1 MTAPFDLARFLAD
14 ETEQVDA
21 ALERALATDAFETL
35 PSAVGAAVAHG
46 VRSGGKRLRP
56 ILCAEGWRAVRRA
69 DERAGATTDRTA
81 RTEATPSAV
90 YDLGAAL
97 EMIHA
102 YSLMHDDLPCMD
114 NADLRRGQPTTWRV
128 HGEEA
133 TIRGGVA
140 LIPLAAARA
149 LEAARGLGVPDNAA
163 RRAVGVLLKAAG
175 SAGMV
180 GGQALDLLGEGR
192 ALDADSLDELHAH
205 KTGAL
210 LTAALVVGGVAAG
223 ADPAREAALEA
234 YGRRIGLAFQIADDI
249 LDATASSETLG
260 KEPSDA
266 TLGKSTYVALHG
278 LDEARR
284 RGFALVGSA
293 LAELAAADLE
303 SPALTAL
310 AHYVMERE
318 R

>member
-1 MTAPFDLARFLAD
+1 MTAPFDLATFLAR
-14 ETEQVDA
+14 EVEVVDA
-21 ALERALATDAFETL
+21 ALERALDVEAARAL
-35 PSAVGAAVAHG
+35 PAPVREAVVHG

-56 ILCAEGWRAVRRA
+56 VLCVEAWRTVRGAERA
-69 DERAGATTDRTA
+69 DAGGRQPRRD
-81 RTEATPSAV
+81 EAPAAV
-90 YDLGAAL
+90 HDLAVAL
-97 EMIHA
+97 ELIHA

-114 NADLRRGQPTTWRV
+114 DAALRRGEPTTWKV
-128 HGEEA
+128 HGKAA
-133 TIRGGVA
+133 TVVGGVA
-140 LIPLAAARA
+140 LIPLAAGQA
-149 LEAARGLGVPDNAA
+149 LDATLRLGNSESRA
-163 RRAVGVLLKAAG
+163 RRTAHTLMHAAG

-192 ALDADSLDELHAH
+192 TLTAGELDTLHSH

-210 LTAALVVGGVAAG
+210 LTAALVMGGIAAG
-223 ADPAREAALEA
+223 ATSDQEVALER
-234 YGRRIGLAFQIADDI
+234 YGRQIGLAFQIADDL

-260 KEPSDA
+260 KEPSDS

-278 LDEARR
+278 VDEARN
-284 RGFALVGSA
+284 RGFALVEGA
-293 LAELAAADLE
+293 VAALAAADLE